1 MQLERTHDYI
11 TIARLNQ
18 TVHNLHVELHPDIFK
33 PHDEEGMS
41 SFFER
46 IIQQEQ
52 HNFYLAKVKD
62 RVIGYVWI
70 EYKIQPETL
79 FKHASRTLYVHQLSL
94 EAPEQGRGYGKR
106 LMNLLE
112 GIAREKEMTTIE
124 LDYWVRNTTAA
135 SFYKIC
141 GYEIQREFV
150 YKRLK

>member
-11 TIARLNQ
+11 TIARLNR
-18 TVHNLHVELHPDIFK
+18 TVHNLHAELHPDIFK

-52 HNFYLAKVKD
+52 QDFFLAKVED
-62 RVIGYVWI
+62 RVVGYVWI

-94 EAPEQGRGYGKR
+94 EAPEQGQGYGKR
-106 LMNLLE
+106 LMTLLE
-112 GIAREKEMTTIE
+112 GIAREKEMATIE

-135 SFYKIC
+135 NFYNTC